1 MKTYVIYK
9 PYGMLSQFTKEMDYH
24 QTLADLEFDFGKD
37 VYPIGRLDRDSEGL
51 LLLSNNK
58 SLTSKVL
65 EPKQKLFKTYF
76 AQVEGIPNNEA
87 LLELKEG
94 ITLKINKKE
103 FKTSPAIVKRLSEN
117 DIHFKER
124 NPPIRKRK
132 NKPTSWVEI
141 SISEGKNRQ
150 VRKMFAHIQHP
161 VLRLIR
167 VGIGGLRLGEGILQ
181 NMQEGN
187 VIEINPEVIFE

>member
-1 MKTYVIYK
+1 MKTFAIYK

-24 QTLADLEFDFGKD
+24 QTLADLEFDFEKD

-58 SLTSKVL
+58 TLTSRIL
-65 EPKQKLFKTYF
+65 EPSQKIKKTYL
-76 AQVEGIPNNEA
+76 AQVEGVPNEKA
-87 LLELKEG
+87 LLQLERG
-94 ITLKINKKE
+94 ILLKINKKE
-103 FKTSPAIVKRLSEN
+103 FQTSPSIVRVLPESE
-117 DIHFKER
+117 IHFPER

-141 SISEGKNRQ
+141 SIVEGKNRQ
-150 VRKMFAHIQHP
+150 VRKMFAHVQFP

-167 VGIGGLRLGEGILQ
+167 VGIGGLRLGEGLLTT
-181 NMQEGN
+181 MQEGN
-187 VIEINPEVIFE
+187 VLEINTKVIFE